1 MGSIWLSKKALL
13 YFGGAAIIL
22 LGGAIV
28 LMSPYHYVNYSV
40 SQNDFRNFEI
50 WDQQGYYPQLEISV
64 STRPGNMSTIEL
76 DFVLVENV
84 TLNTYVANF
93 TLTEDDLIETP
104 DASFYEASMIIDISP
119 GNYTITLV
127 RVLGAT
133 QIDLGLDQMSDSRIF
148 ITIGGSM
155 NILGLVMGIAGYF
168 VAGTF
173 LPTDSDTIVE
183 WGFDKE
189 EKENTFPGN

>member
-1 MGSIWLSKKALL
+1 MGSIWLSKKSLL

-84 TLNTYVANF
+84 TLDTYVANF
-93 TLTEDDLIETP
+93 TLTEDDLVETP

-133 QIDLGLDQMSDSRIF
+133 QVDLGLDQMSDSRIF
-148 ITIGGSM
+148 ISIGGSM
-155 NILGLVMGIAGYF
+155 NIFGVVMVIAGYF